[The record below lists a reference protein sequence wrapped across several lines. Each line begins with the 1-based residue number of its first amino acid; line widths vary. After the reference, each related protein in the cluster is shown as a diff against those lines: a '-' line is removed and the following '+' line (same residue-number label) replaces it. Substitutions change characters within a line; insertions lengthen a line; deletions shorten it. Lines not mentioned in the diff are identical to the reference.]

1 MSKKIVLT
9 LLISIFVLCASF
21 AQTITRFAVVDTPR
35 VYTTFFQDAQNI
47 REYDKKKADVQK
59 TVNKLSDEIQGLMQQ
74 KAAAIASNDETKA
87 LKLDDMIAKKSSY
100 LTEYVNIKNKEL
112 SNLKKK
118 LSTDDKFYKMLY
130 DEINRL
136 AENEGYSMVLSLQ
149 NSDSILWYSQSV
161 DITDLLI
168 ERLSK
173 KK

>member
-1 MSKKIVLT
+1 
-9 LLISIFVLCASF
+9 
-21 AQTITRFAVVDTPR
+21 
-35 VYTTFFQDAQNI
+35 
-47 REYDKKKADVQK
+47 
-59 TVNKLSDEIQGLMQQ
+59 
-74 KAAAIASNDETKA
+74 
-87 LKLDDMIAKKSSY
+87 
-100 LTEYVNIKNKEL
+100 
-112 SNLKKK
+112 
-118 LSTDDKFYKMLY
+118 MLY

>member
-1 MSKKIVLT
+1 MNKKIVLAC
-9 LLISIFVLCASF
+9 LIFVCVLSVSF

-47 REYDKKKADVQK
+47 REYDKKKAEVQK
-59 TVNKLSDEIQGLMQQ
+59 VVDRLSNEIQGLMQQ
-74 KAAAIASNDETKA
+74 KAAAISAGDETKA
-87 LKLDDMIAKKSSY
+87 LKLDDQIAKKSSY

-136 AENEGYSMVLSLQ
+136 AENEGY
-149 NSDSILWYSQSV
+149 
-161 DITDLLI
+161 
-168 ERLSK
+168 
-173 KK
+173 